1 MTSFSM
7 TIKPRGGA
15 RAWTPRELNEQPRV
29 DTEATCRVLEE
40 ILREDRQTTDW
51 RRMLGVVERAAIER
65 AVLQLRQITRVR

>member
-7 TIKPRGGA
+7 TIRPRNVRRFTA
-15 RAWTPRELNEQPRV
+15 PELERQPTV

-51 RRMLGVVERAAIER
+51 RRVLGVVERAALER
-65 AVLQLRQITRVR
+65 AVLQLRQIARVR